1 MPKSD
6 FSRMSWRLL
15 HGQLFDVGPEAVQ
28 TVHAILSEEMLKE
41 HDEAIL
47 NSMALSPGQVWKL
60 QKSIQDT
67 RMNLASLLMFA
78 ARRSCDHTKD
88 RLRHVVEQMRVQA
101 TEQ

>member
-1 MPKSD
+1 
-6 FSRMSWRLL
+6 MSWRLL
-15 HGQLFDVGPEAVQ
+15 HGKLLEIGQEAVQ

-47 NSMALSPGQVWKL
+47 NKVALSARQVQKL

-67 RMNLASLLMFA
+67 GMNLASLLMFA

-88 RLRHVVEQMRVQA
+88 RLRDVVEQMRVQA
-101 TEQ
+101 TEQSGGSRC